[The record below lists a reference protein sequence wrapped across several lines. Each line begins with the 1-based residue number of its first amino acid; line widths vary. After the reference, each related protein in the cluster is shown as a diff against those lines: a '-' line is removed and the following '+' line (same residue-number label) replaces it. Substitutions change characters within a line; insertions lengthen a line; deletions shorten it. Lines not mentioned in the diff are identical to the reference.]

1 MSADVSGKP
10 AAVIIK
16 KTTRRHIPGDSN
28 LHKHDREKL
37 KTFLEVSTFNKHQA
51 LLIIKVGRL
60 SNAIKV
66 QEEYSAVRGN

>member
-1 MSADVSGKP
+1 MCADVSEEP

-37 KTFLEVSTFNKHQA
+37 KTFLEVSTLNKHQV
-51 LLIIKVGRL
+51 LLIIKVGRI
-60 SNAIKV
+60 SKAIIL
-66 QEEYSAVRGN
+66 QEE